1 MLGPSNLSVN
11 PNENDQYDDLTIGS
25 TFGQWGDCVNGY
37 LDDVEMYTSALTP
50 TQIMSSSVTIPAG
63 QTSATITVAPFD
75 DNFIEGNQTVQLTL
89 SNSSAYVP
97 NSQQNAATVTIADDT
112 AATAPTNLT
121 AAGVQPNQ
129 VNLSWTNNA
138 ANETGFQIDRATNST
153 FTQNLVTF
161 TTYNTNTTYTDTT
174 AADGTLYYYR
184 VRAYNA
190 VGQSAN
196 STYSG
201 TITPLIAPNA
211 PTFTNIGSNQLT
223 VSWTTNSATTTGY
236 QVDRSLDGVN
246 WTTNVYTGTT
256 PPSRTPTCR
265 PTARPTTTAFAEP
278 TPWSPR
284 STAPRP
290 AR

>member
-1 MLGPSNLSVN
+1 M
-11 PNENDQYDDLTIGS
+11 
-25 TFGQWGDCVNGY
+25 
-37 LDDVEMYTSALTP
+37 
-50 TQIMSSSVTIPAG
+50 TIPAG

-246 WTTNVYTGTT
+246 WTTNVYTAPT